1 MEEEPIYTEGKYAL
15 FAERDDDGLDPYKF
29 CDFEPPMM
37 SFSCGRHYE
46 SIKRE
51 RYFYAS
57 DIIGMLKPE
66 HCDTR
71 EKRESLIEI
80 WEWGCKALS
89 YQNALRA
96 IINEGYSDGKIE
108 TSFCDWISDK
118 TFYEPSSWRDCIDFF
133 DRLEALCAIVG
144 VACIYEQSNGYS
156 QGDCVLVFMAA
167 TPDWL
172 KETGLSG
179 ETLEGLK
186 ANLMS
191 SYKQYSAW
199 MWGDCYGWV
208 VKEIIVDDDG
218 NKSYGD
224 TIDSCWGY
232 YTDDHDW
239 NGLFEAGK
247 DHVQY
252 LIRSDKKEEAASFE
266 AACRDI
272 VTI

>member
-37 SFSCGRHYE
+37 CFSLDGFRR
-46 SIKRE
+46 SIHRE
-51 RYFYAS
+51 RDFYAS
-57 DIIGMLKPE
+57 DIISMIKPE
-66 HCDTR
+66 HCDTI
-71 EKRESLIEI
+71 EKRKDLLDVFS
-80 WEWGCKALS
+80 WDGS
-89 YQNALRA
+89 YIDALRDVA
-96 IINEGYSDGKIE
+96 NNYHNHNGIADTFSK
-108 TSFCDWISDK
+108 WIVDQE
-118 TFYEPSSWRDCIDFF
+118 FPEPSYWSCANEFF
-133 DRLEALCAIVG
+133 DKLESLCAIVG

-156 QGDCVLVFMAA
+156 QGDSVLVFIAA

-172 KETGLSG
+172 KETGLAG

-224 TIDSCWGY
+224 AIDSCWGY

>member
-1 MEEEPIYTEGKYAL
+1 MKEEPIYTEGCYAL
-15 FAERDDDGLDPYKF
+15 FAERDDDGIDPYKF

-37 SFSCGRHYE
+37 SFSGGRHYA

-51 RYFYAS
+51 RDFYAS
-57 DIIGMLKPE
+57 EIISMIKPE
-66 HCDTR
+66 HCDTI
-71 EKRESLIEI
+71 EKRKDLLDVFS
-80 WEWGCKALS
+80 WDGS
-89 YQNALRA
+89 YIDALRDVA
-96 IINEGYSDGKIE
+96 NNYSNRNGIAY
-108 TSFCDWISDK
+108 TFVNWIVDQE
-118 TFYEPSSWRDCIDFF
+118 FPEPSYWNCANEFF
-133 DRLEALCAIVG
+133 DKLESLCAIVG

-156 QGDCVLVFMAA
+156 QGDSILVFMAA

-172 KETGLSG
+172 KETGIAG

-208 VKEIIVDDDG
+208 VKKIHVDDDG

-224 TIDSCWGY
+224 AIDSCWGY

-252 LIRSDKKEEAASFE
+252 LIREDVKEEAASFE